1 MQIILKDI
9 LLFGYHGVHPL
20 ENKVGTN
27 FKIDLLIDMF
37 DKEIINLHDTIDYAE
52 VFKVLKQ
59 EFAVTEKLLEV
70 LADRILNAIF
80 SKFHHILQIE
90 IQIMKVDPPIPSFQG
105 MVGVKKIKRK

>member
-20 ENKVGTN
+20 ENEVGTN
-27 FKIDLLIDMF
+27 FKIDLLIDMV
-37 DKEIINLHDTIDYAE
+37 DKKIVDLHDTIDYAE
-52 VFKVLKQ
+52 VFNILKK
-59 EFAVTEKLLEV
+59 EFDVTEKLLEV

-80 SKFHHILQIE
+80 SKFQHILQIE